1 MARRSSRCV
10 VTRGRDGQWYVGV
23 RGGNGEKILQS
34 EGYTRRDSAMRF
46 AKRLQRTW
54 AGPLP
59 IEVQP

>member
-1 MARRSSRCV
+1 